1 MGGAEEGRW
10 VETREEK
17 KGVLEGLLESG
28 VIIHGCNNLTLG
40 S

>member
-1 MGGAEEGRW
+1 MGGAEKGGW

-17 KGVLEGLLESG
+17 KDVLEGLLEAG
-28 VIIHGCNNLTLG
+28 IIIHGCNNLTLG